1 LAPLDRP
8 LRILVSEG
16 SSLSAREAITALGK
30 AGCQIE
36 VCDPSGLCLARFSR
50 FVRRVHRC
58 PHFASDPRAYYGF
71 IRELLASGHYDV
83 LYPAHEQAYLFA
95 RQRNSLSALAG
106 VPVPS
111 FDAITHVQGKV
122 AMAATLKRLGIPT
135 PPTEVVHDEIAA
147 RRAVSRVGCP
157 CYVKADIGTASGA
170 LWRVTDAPS
179 LDQALSGLR
188 ALGAFASGA
197 VVQGLARGMLERIY
211 ALAERGHLVAAHCV
225 QQISAGPRGGDV
237 QKVSVDRPAVRSHVA
252 RLVEALDWHGALSID
267 YLRDGSD
274 GSERFVD
281 VNPRLAEPGNAVLC
295 GLDLPTL
302 LVRLGLGD
310 KIGDQPQGK
319 IGVRTHMALQAIILP
334 ATRDGSRFEI
344 LRTIAALILGR
355 GAFRGSRESL
365 SPVWLDPPSVLP
377 VLFVALLLLTSPAK
391 WRWLAARQVGSY
403 ALTDEAARAIRE
415 MPAEAVG

>member
-1 LAPLDRP
+1 LAPLAR

-16 SSLSAREAITALGK
+16 SSLSAREAITALGR
-30 AGCQIE
+30 AGCRIE

-58 PHFASDPRAYYGF
+58 PHFASDPAAYYGF
-71 IRELLASGHYDV
+71 IRELLASGRYDV
-83 LYPAHEQAYLFA
+83 LYPAHEQVYLFA
-95 RQRNSLSALAG
+95 RQRTPLSALAG

-111 FDAITHVQGKV
+111 FDAIERVQGKV
-122 AMAATLKRLGIPT
+122 AMAATFKRLGIPT
-135 PPTEVVHDEIAA
+135 PPTVVVHDEVAA
-147 RRAVSRVGCP
+147 RAAASHVGCP
-157 CYVKADIGTASGA
+157 CYVKADIGTASET

-179 LDQALSGLR
+179 LDQALNGLR
-188 ALGAFASGA
+188 ALGALSSGA
-197 VVQGLARGMLERIY
+197 VVQGLAPGRLERIY
-211 ALAERGHLVAAHCV
+211 ALAERGHLVAAHAV
-225 QQISAGPRGGDV
+225 QQIVAGPGGGDV
-237 QKVSVDRPAVRSHVA
+237 QKVSVDRPSVRSHVA

-310 KIGDQPQGK
+310 RIGDQPQGK
-319 IGVRTHMALQAIILP
+319 IGVLTHMALQAVVL
-334 ATRDGSRFEI
+334 AASRGGSRFDI

-355 GAFRGSRESL
+355 GPFRGSRESL
-365 SPVWLDPPSVLP
+365 SPVWLDSPSVLP
-377 VLFVALLLLTSPAK
+377 VVFVALLLLLSPAK
-391 WRWLAARQVGSY
+391 WRRLASRQVGSY
-403 ALTDEAARAIRE
+403 ALTDEAARAIRA
-415 MPAEAVG
+415 MPVEAVG